1 LLPLSLMFLALSFFS
16 LYLIILNVK
25 TKLIEKKCEAL
36 LLKSNLDEI
45 L

>member
-1 LLPLSLMFLALSFFS
+1 MIIGFSLLS

-36 LLKSNLDEI
+36 ILKLSLKEI